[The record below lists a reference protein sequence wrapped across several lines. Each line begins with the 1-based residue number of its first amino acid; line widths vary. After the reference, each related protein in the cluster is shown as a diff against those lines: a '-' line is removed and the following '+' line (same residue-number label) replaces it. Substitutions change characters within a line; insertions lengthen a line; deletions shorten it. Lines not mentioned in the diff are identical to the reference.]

1 MGSTWYARGS
11 MTGTDGATIVG
22 RGLLGALLL
31 LGCNNAGGRDEG
43 FDFSTESNG
52 QPGPTTSS
60 GTADSTGGG
69 TVDPPAPMTT
79 GATGTDTGDANSST
93 TEDLPDAVPC
103 TGVDV
108 LFVVDNSEPMLEE
121 QIRLRGAALA
131 FLEQVQS
138 NIPTLTQNINIGVIT
153 TDEDQM
159 VQANAEPCGPY
170 EGGLN
175 WMISSSMALS
185 TELEC
190 ALSVGIAGSPNER
203 PMEMLLTALD
213 DDNLAPDGFHNGFLR
228 EDALLVVVIV
238 TNEEDDIEADTSWG
252 SAGDPATWVTT
263 LAERKGGW
271 LNDIVVLSL
280 VGLEKP
286 NACVGPWDGVQGA
299 QYSPRLIEFTRS
311 FPQGMVG
318 DACEQEYAS
327 FLLSMVPGVAAACNG
342 YIPP

>member
-1 MGSTWYARGS
+1 
-11 MTGTDGATIVG
+11 MTGIEGGRIVG

-31 LGCNNAGGRDEG
+31 LGCSPDGGDDG

-52 QPGPTTSS
+52 PGSPGASS
-60 GTADSTGGG
+60 GTADSSGGG
-69 TVDPPAPMTT
+69 TTDPT
-79 GATGTDTGDANSST
+79 GAVTTSGSGTDTGGDADSST
-93 TEDLPDAVPC
+93 SDDLPPAVPC

-121 QIRLRGAALA
+121 QIRLRGTALA
-131 FLEQVQS
+131 FIQQIQS
-138 NIPTLTQNINIGVIT
+138 TIPTLTENINIGVIT

-190 ALSVGIAGSPNER
+190 ALSVGIGGSPNER
-203 PMEMLLTALD
+203 PMDMLLTALD

-238 TNEEDDIEADTSWG
+238 TNEEDDVEADTSWG
-252 SAGDPATWVTT
+252 SMGDPATWVTT
-263 LAERKGGW
+263 LADKKGGW
-271 LNDIVVLSL
+271 LNDIVVYSL
-280 VGLEKP
+280 VGIEEP
-286 NACVGPWDGVQGA
+286 NACVGPWDGVTGA
-299 QYSPRLIEFTRS
+299 QHSPRLIDFTWA
-311 FPQGMVG
+311 FPQGAVG
-318 DACEQEYAS
+318 DVCEQEYAS
-327 FLLSMVPGVAAACNG
+327 FLLGVVPGVAAACAG